1 MFLIILWSSLT
12 SQNKKVTLGDTTA
25 WGRVI
30 ALFFSF
36 LWVFRQKISSFLE
49 QMNPNLVIT
58 L

>member
-1 MFLIILWSSLT
+1 MFLIILRSSLT

-36 LWVFRQKISSFLE
+36 LWVFRQKISPFLE
-49 QMNPNLVIT
+49 QMNPNLFIT